1 MHGPINIKR
10 ITYFECVS
18 VVLIIQHE
26 KCMPS
31 VVLSS
36 VLCPAE
42 QEFSTLFHKRH
53 YFRVKKFTERNVCVV
68 ILSTIFSEMF
78 LNPRKIQ
85 RDIITNARTSSRK
98 MDAIRDR
105 FQ

>member
-1 MHGPINIKR
+1 MCVRLCVCVRAR
-10 ITYFECVS
+10 IALFVACLAVPYF
-18 VVLIIQHE
+18 
-26 KCMPS
+26 
-31 VVLSS
+31 
-36 VLCPAE
+36 
-42 QEFSTLFHKRH
+42 FSKLFHKRH